1 MCLPNL
7 DCSEADCLADFRLRK
22 KIRLDYPGACSL
34 EFQSLMQILVDK
46 LFNWDA
52 KNQKARGSGI
62 FGTAV
67 AFAPADEEQ
76 GRKTLHRHMQ
86 VWIKDV
92 DQNLRR
98 DLFHENFA
106 ERQAARKKLQVYVDK
121 IMSASLG
128 HNLVLHGLPG
138 TTATLNLST
147 HPCKPSETDVMKI
160 SAGTCAVISSMM
172 TQRVRL
178 FLQMIL

>member
-7 DCSEADCLADFRLRK
+7 DCSEAECLADFRLHK

-52 KNQKARGSGI
+52 KNQKARGPGI
-62 FGTAV
+62 FGTVV

-76 GRKTLHRHMQ
+76 GRKTFHRHMQ

-92 DQNLRR
+92 NQNLRR

-106 ERQAARKKLQVYVDK
+106 ERQAARKKFQEYVDK
-121 IMSASLG
+121 ILSASLG

-138 TTATLNLST
+138 TTATSKLV
-147 HPCKPSETDVMKI
+147 D
-160 SAGTCAVISSMM
+160 SSMQ
-172 TQRVRL
+172 TFRNGRL
-178 FLQMIL
+178 T